1 MLGHDSDRQ
10 NEMFAAP
17 NSANDSLLARLS
29 EQLKMSDDQL
39 KRVQLVTEEGTA
51 QIEKAA
57 GFRLLWDSKDTP
69 TVETIRNLV
78 EGPEFR
84 AAKEKAPRTAREAW
98 DAVIGRIEA
107 VLNDE
112 QRANYRKVLGKPFDL
127 TRLQFE
133 QDQSETDLD
142 VQSVARALGLG
153 GGQRADPGFVV
164 RVARPTF
171 TNLHPRV
178 AIDEAHHNFHT
189 AVGRY
194 KPFADLMTNDGFLV
208 SRNTE
213 ALDGQTLERCDIL
226 VVANATAANAG
237 GNDGAPSSAFT
248 EDECSAV
255 QRWVWAGGAL
265 LLITDHEPFGS
276 ASVALAQR
284 FGIVMNTS
292 GTIDPAN
299 TDQKAGGLVFTRES
313 GLVVDHLITLGRD
326 LSERINRVETFY
338 GQAVYFLSSQ
348 DGPQCRRASAAAGD
362 YRRRKGFGDG
372 RVSETEGFHAE
383 TQSEPQRAR
392 RGSVCW
398 AAPARRSSLR
408 SLRPPLRLCVKSACL
423 AIVMS
428 GEIIP
433 FDNFYATAT
442 VLVQI
447 VLGKRLAR
455 RRRRAGLQ
463 RVAMPRHPKIRTR
476 DATAMSTTS
485 TATDRAEI
493 NRRNAQKS
501 TGPKTPE
508 GKSRS
513 RFNAVKHGMSAK
525 TLVLPGEDPEALQ
538 QRVEAWTAD
547 LAPRNDVEQYLVDRA
562 VLASWQLDRADRA
575 DTARLTQIIR
585 TATADETLRQDEEA
599 IALGARLF
607 WDRRG
612 PLELYPHYPLRDEL
626 LAERKPRVSFA
637 GIADDPDDPARLVL
651 RLESTAAG
659 CRWLLDRWAELRELL
674 EQDLLWQSPDRLKAI
689 RLLGKQPMDAA
700 DDADVTAIYMACWV
714 LDPRVKEIDA
724 FDDVWNELLAGEANL
739 FRRRL
744 EGRHVEE
751 FLPDDTGAA
760 KALLLEIV
768 GESTRRLE
776 ALSTAHR
783 ERAEADAGQQAAR
796 LSFDDS
802 KEGER
807 LRRFQT
813 SCGRSLHKAL
823 DALLKIRRASDKAQA
838 RAAELADT
846 GASDPGVATR
856 ARTLFGEGDDPAP
869 AECDPLA
876 GVASRLSEPE
886 NEPNPEAADHR
897 NPRNEPIYE
906 RGSVKRGGAD
916 SVIGSSR
923 TSPFAV
929 GFGRSGP
936 SQPACGRSGCA
947 SRSHPLSLRPRE
959 ILPRLAVC
967 DALADVT

>member
-1 MLGHDSDRQ
+1 
-10 NEMFAAP
+10 
-17 NSANDSLLARLS
+17 
-29 EQLKMSDDQL
+29 
-39 KRVQLVTEEGTA
+39 
-51 QIEKAA
+51 
-57 GFRLLWDSKDTP
+57 
-69 TVETIRNLV
+69 
-78 EGPEFR
+78 
-84 AAKEKAPRTAREAW
+84 
-98 DAVIGRIEA
+98 
-107 VLNDE
+107 
-112 QRANYRKVLGKPFDL
+112 
-127 TRLQFE
+127 
-133 QDQSETDLD
+133 
-142 VQSVARALGLG
+142 
-153 GGQRADPGFVV
+153 
-164 RVARPTF
+164 
-171 TNLHPRV
+171 
-178 AIDEAHHNFHT
+178 
-189 AVGRY
+189 
-194 KPFADLMTNDGFLV
+194 
-208 SRNTE
+208 
-213 ALDGQTLERCDIL
+213 
-226 VVANATAANAG
+226 
-237 GNDGAPSSAFT
+237 
-248 EDECSAV
+248 
-255 QRWVWAGGAL
+255 
-265 LLITDHEPFGS
+265 
-276 ASVALAQR
+276 
-284 FGIVMNTS
+284 
-292 GTIDPAN
+292 
-299 TDQKAGGLVFTRES
+299 
-313 GLVVDHLITLGRD
+313 
-326 LSERINRVETFY
+326 
-338 GQAVYFLSSQ
+338 
-348 DGPQCRRASAAAGD
+348 
-362 YRRRKGFGDG
+362 
-372 RVSETEGFHAE
+372 
-383 TQSEPQRAR
+383 
-392 RGSVCW
+392 
-398 AAPARRSSLR
+398 
-408 SLRPPLRLCVKSACL
+408 
-423 AIVMS
+423 
-428 GEIIP
+428 
-433 FDNFYATAT
+433 
-442 VLVQI
+442 
-447 VLGKRLAR
+447 
-455 RRRRAGLQ
+455 
-463 RVAMPRHPKIRTR
+463 
-476 DATAMSTTS
+476 MSTTS

-538 QRVEAWTAD
+538 QRIEAWTAD

-562 VLASWQLDRADRA
+562 VQVSWQLDRADRA
-575 DTARLTQIIR
+575 DTARLTHIIR
-585 TATADETLRQDEEA
+585 TATADETLRQGEEA
-599 IALGARLF
+599 LALGARLF

-626 LAERKPRVSFA
+626 LAERKPRVSFS

-659 CRWLLDRWAELRELL
+659 CRWLLDRWAELHELL

-897 NPRNEPIYE
+897 NPRNEPTTPANDHRDSQNE
-906 RGSVKRGGAD
+906 PTSVVRRGSPDPAVRGTAGLPP
-916 SVIGSSR
+916 GSAWRPAVSPGQGPETLPQRPIAR
-923 TSPFAV
+923 TRKVTPGPFLNEDHA
-929 GFGRSGP
+929 
-936 SQPACGRSGCA
+936 
-947 SRSHPLSLRPRE
+947 RPRGQSAPGDSDGTG
-959 ILPRLAVC
+959 IAQG
-967 DALADVT
+967 A